1 MSDGFINIG
10 TKIDETGL
18 DKGLKNVDDKL
29 KTTEKT
35 TSSTAKSFASLGLKV
50 AAVAGA
56 VKVAADVIN
65 DLTDAYKTQI
75 KAETQLESAAKNN
88 PYLDSTSVQTLKN
101 YASEIQSYTT
111 YGDEELLPMMAK
123 LAAAGRSQDEIMKIM
138 SAATDMAASGSFSLD
153 AAVSN
158 LNKSYGG
165 LSGELGESIPEIKN
179 LSAEQLKNGA
189 AVELLAGRY
198 KGIAAEVAKTT
209 GTAEQL
215 GNAFGDL
222 KEELGAPWEKG
233 LSPVRAFFTALISG
247 WANSLKAKR
256 EYQESTEANA
266 AIGTRTANT
275 LETQLKTEKEKLD
288 QLKKQNKQSKALL
301 KLTDDE
307 LAKRYGS
314 RETVSRLIAEESV
327 EIDDQ
332 KKLVQLLTVEGD
344 KAKQKEKDIKAAGAA
359 LVDQVAKE
367 KALSDYISANT
378 AAREKALQ
386 ALKLQADTE
395 GRAVTEEEKLSVYA
409 QSYVDLVGNANGL
422 LNENSKTAKD
432 LLQTTRDIAT
442 AASAETD
449 AKEKALAAEDQLRTL
464 LSSIESADPRKESEK
479 MAAQLVVLD
488 DYYAQVNQSEY
499 TSNDDKV
506 KLQEEYL
513 AKRKILLQNE
523 QDAVK
528 AELEAEKQARREKT
542 VEILSI
548 AKDFATQY
556 ANIMSSISTLMTKQI
571 EDEASVKTA
580 EVEKQ
585 YQDGTISAQEYED
598 KISEI
603 KKDAAKEQYKV
614 DMWLWSS
621 NVLSSIANTALGVT
635 QALSS
640 SGNAI
645 VNMLLAGMI
654 GAAGAAQLA
663 TIIANKPIPPS
674 FSTGGVMGGTSYTGD
689 KNLALMNSKE
699 RVLTA
704 QQNAAFERLAYG
716 GIGTGNGDI
725 KIYNSASNDV
735 KATPQISEDGI
746 KIMIE
751 KTVSSQMADGR
762 FNKSY
767 RQMQNNLRG
776 TRYTN

>member
-1 MSDGFINIG
+1 MG
-10 TKIDETGL
+10 
-18 DKGLKNVDDKL
+18 
-29 KTTEKT
+29 
-35 TSSTAKSFASLGLKV
+35 
-50 AAVAGA
+50 
-56 VKVAADVIN
+56 
-65 DLTDAYKTQI
+65 
-75 KAETQLESAAKNN
+75 
-88 PYLDSTSVQTLKN
+88 
-101 YASEIQSYTT
+101 
-111 YGDEELLPMMAK
+111 
-123 LAAAGRSQDEIMKIM
+123 
-138 SAATDMAASGSFSLD
+138 
-153 AAVSN
+153 
-158 LNKSYGG
+158 
-165 LSGELGESIPEIKN
+165 
-179 LSAEQLKNGA
+179 
-189 AVELLAGRY
+189 
-198 KGIAAEVAKTT
+198 
-209 GTAEQL
+209 
-215 GNAFGDL
+215 
-222 KEELGAPWEKG
+222 
-233 LSPVRAFFTALISG
+233 PVRTFFTALISG
-247 WANSLKAKR
+247 WASSAKAKR
-256 EYQESTEANA
+256 EAEEAMQKED
-266 AIGTRTANT
+266 
-275 LETQLKTEKEKLD
+275 LPSQLKVAEFELSKINKEYASITRQAASERDQYGIVSGELKNQMESLLAKSQEQQKVVAGLKDEIKVQKDIADGKATEKTA
-288 QLKKQNKQSKALL
+288 S
-301 KLTDDE
+301 DE
-307 LAKRYGS
+307 IAKRN
-314 RETVSRLIAEESV
+314 
-327 EIDDQ
+327 
-332 KKLVQLLTVEGD
+332 
-344 KAKQKEKDIKAAGAA
+344 KEAA
-359 LVDQVAKE
+359 
-367 KALSDYISANT
+367 DYIAANT

-409 QSYVDLVGNANGL
+409 QSYVDLVSNSNGL
-422 LNENSKTAKD
+422 VRAQDAVAKN
-432 LLQTTRDIAT
+432 LLKTTRDI
-442 AASAETD
+442 SAE
-449 AKEKALAAEDQLRTL
+449 AEKQNESREKAAGIESNLREM
-464 LSSIESADPRKESEK
+464 LSSIEAADPRKESEK
-479 MAAQLVVLD
+479 MAAQLVVLK
-488 DYYAQVNQSEY
+488 DYYTQVQQSEY

-506 KLQEEYL
+506 KLQKEYL
-513 AKRKILLQNE
+513 AKRKILLQKE
-523 QDAVK
+523 QDAVN
-528 AELEAEKQARREKT
+528 AELKDEKQDRLENA

-548 AKDFATQY
+548 ANDFATQY
-556 ANIMSSISTLMTKQI
+556 ANIMSSISTLMTQQI
-571 EDEASVKTA
+571 EDEAAVKTA

-716 GIGTGNGDI
+716 GSGTGNGDI

-735 KATPQISEDGI
+735 KATPQITEDGI

>member
-1 MSDGFINIG
+1 MGKEDLPSQLKVAEFELSKINKEYASVTRQAASERDQYGIVSG
-10 TKIDETGL
+10 ELKNQMESL
-18 DKGLKNVDDKL
+18 LAKSQEQQKVVAGLKDEIKVQKDIADGKA
-29 KTTEKT
+29 TEKT
-35 TSSTAKSFASLGLKV
+35 ASDEIAKRNKE
-50 AAVAGA
+50 
-56 VKVAADVIN
+56 AAD
-65 DLTDAYKTQI
+65 Y
-75 KAETQLESAAKNN
+75 
-88 PYLDSTSVQTLKN
+88 
-101 YASEIQSYTT
+101 
-111 YGDEELLPMMAK
+111 
-123 LAAAGRSQDEIMKIM
+123 
-138 SAATDMAASGSFSLD
+138 
-153 AAVSN
+153 
-158 LNKSYGG
+158 
-165 LSGELGESIPEIKN
+165 
-179 LSAEQLKNGA
+179 
-189 AVELLAGRY
+189 
-198 KGIAAEVAKTT
+198 IA
-209 GTAEQL
+209 
-215 GNAFGDL
+215 
-222 KEELGAPWEKG
+222 
-233 LSPVRAFFTALISG
+233 
-247 WANSLKAKR
+247 
-256 EYQESTEANA
+256 
-266 AIGTRTANT
+266 
-275 LETQLKTEKEKLD
+275 
-288 QLKKQNKQSKALL
+288 
-301 KLTDDE
+301 
-307 LAKRYGS
+307 
-314 RETVSRLIAEESV
+314 
-327 EIDDQ
+327 
-332 KKLVQLLTVEGD
+332 
-344 KAKQKEKDIKAAGAA
+344 
-359 LVDQVAKE
+359 
-367 KALSDYISANT
+367 ANT

-395 GRAVTEEEKLSVYA
+395 GRSVTEEEKLSVYA

-432 LLQTTRDIAT
+432 LLQTTRDIAI
-442 AASAETD
+442 AASTETD
-449 AKEKALAAEDQLRTL
+449 AKEKALAAEEQLRTL
-464 LSSIESADPRKESEK
+464 LSSIEAADPRKESEK
-479 MAAQLVVLD
+479 MAAQLAVLD
-488 DYYAQVNQSEY
+488 DYYAQVQQSEY

-528 AELEAEKQARREKT
+528 AEFEAEKQARREKT

-548 AKDFATQY
+548 ANDFATQY
-556 ANIMSSISTLMTKQI
+556 ANIMSSISTLMTQQI
-571 EDEASVKTA
+571 EDEAAVKTA

-716 GIGTGNGDI
+716 GSGTGNGDI

-735 KATPQISEDGI
+735 KATPQITEDGI

>member
-1 MSDGFINIG
+1 MSDGYINIG

-101 YASEIQSYTT
+101 YASEIQSYSTF
-111 YGDEELLPMMAK
+111 GDEELLPMMAK

-198 KGIAAEVAKTT
+198 KGIAADVAKTT

-215 GNAFGDL
+215 GNAFRDL
-222 KEELGAPWEKG
+222 EKELGAPFEKG
-233 LSPVRAFFTALISG
+233 MGPVRAFFTEIITG
-247 WANSLKAKR
+247 WANAAKAKR
-256 EYQESTEANA
+256 EAQEGVEAVALGNA
-266 AIGTRTANT
+266 DAANFQAALRAEEEKLKKLKIE
-275 LETQLKTEKEKLD
+275 LETQKRILAVGDVGLSRMGLTEASQKAIVASIEKQVSAQNRIVDNLVITGDLKSKEEKD
-288 QLKKQNKQSKALL
+288 AKA
-301 KLTDDE
+301 
-307 LAKRYGS
+307 
-314 RETVSRLIAEESV
+314 IAEAEA
-327 EIDDQ
+327 D
-332 KKLVQLLTVEGD
+332 T
-344 KAKQKEKDIKAAGAA
+344 AARNKET
-359 LVDQVAKE
+359 
-367 KALSDYISANT
+367 SDYIAANT

-422 LNENSKTAKD
+422 VRAQDAVAKN
-432 LLQTTRDIAT
+432 LLKTTRDI
-442 AASAETD
+442 SAE
-449 AKEKALAAEDQLRTL
+449 AEKQNESREKAAGIESNLREM
-464 LSSIESADPRKESEK
+464 LSSIEAADPRKESEK
-479 MAAQLVVLD
+479 MAAQLVVLK
-488 DYYAQVNQSEY
+488 DYYTKVQQSKY
-499 TSNDDKV
+499 TSDADKL

-513 AKRKILLQNE
+513 AKRKILLQKE
-523 QDAVK
+523 QDAVN
-528 AELEAEKQARREKT
+528 AELKDEKQDRLENA

-548 AKDFATQY
+548 ANDFATQY
-556 ANIMSSISTLMTKQI
+556 ANIMASISTLMTQQI
-571 EDEASVKTA
+571 EDEAAVKTA
-580 EVEKQ
+580 EAEKQ

-674 FSTGGVMGGTSYTGD
+674 FATGGIVGGTSYTGD
-689 KNLALMNSKE
+689 RVKAMVNSGEMILNAGQQRNLFDGINSGN
-699 RVLTA
+699 V
-704 QQNAAFERLAYG
+704 G
-716 GIGTGNGDI
+716 GRGDI

-735 KATPQISEDGI
+735 KATPQITEDGI